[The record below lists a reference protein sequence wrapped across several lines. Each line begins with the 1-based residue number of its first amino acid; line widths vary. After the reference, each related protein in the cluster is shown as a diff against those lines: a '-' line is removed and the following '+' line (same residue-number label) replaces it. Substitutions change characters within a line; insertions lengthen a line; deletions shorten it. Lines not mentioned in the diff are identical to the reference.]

1 MRWRKTRDPY
11 KILVSEIMLQQTQ
24 VKRVEKF
31 YPKFIGAFPNFRA
44 LARAPLKSVL
54 KIWQG
59 MGYNRRAMALK
70 KIAQKIDTEYH
81 GKLPDDIETLKL
93 LPGIGE
99 ATASAV
105 IAYAFNRPVAFVET
119 NIRRVFIFYF
129 FTEKHTPSSR
139 LPLSR
144 GRSIRDQEILKLVAQ
159 TLDRKNPR
167 AWYWAL
173 MDYGVMLAARE
184 KENPNTRSARYRKQ
198 SRFEGSR
205 RQMRGMVLRL
215 LLAQGSATR
224 RELKEFQ
231 NALPGLLR
239 EGFIKKAKGAYR
251 LV

>member
-119 NIRRVFIFYF
+119 NIRRVFIFLQRN
-129 FTEKHTPSSR
+129 TP
-139 LPLSR
+139 PLHVSPFL
-144 GRSIRDQEILKLVAQ
+144 GGEAYV
-159 TLDRKNPR
+159 
-167 AWYWAL
+167 
-173 MDYGVMLAARE
+173 
-184 KENPNTRSARYRKQ
+184 
-198 SRFEGSR
+198 
-205 RQMRGMVLRL
+205 
-215 LLAQGSATR
+215 TR
-224 RELKEFQ
+224 RF
-231 NALPGLLR
+231 
-239 EGFIKKAKGAYR
+239 
-251 LV
+251 